1 MTITMND
8 LHIVS
13 IAQLKEFSKLNLGIS
28 FQATDKKERNEW
40 IEKTLLKFGYF
51 KLKKKH
57 RHIVKGYIIK
67 MTGLSNS
74 QLKKLI
80 AKKKRFGKIF
90 FTSTKRHSFPKKYWP
105 EDVAILLETDNAH
118 LPLSGPATKKIL

>member
-8 LHIVS
+8 SHVTS
-13 IAQLKEFSKLNLGIS
+13 IAQLKEFSKLRHEIS
-28 FQATDKKERNEW
+28 FESTNKKERNGW
-40 IEKTLLKFGYF
+40 IEKTLFRFGYF

-57 RHIVKGYIIK
+57 RHIVKGYIVK

-80 AKKKRFGKIF
+80 AKKKKLGKIF
-90 FTSTKRHSFPKKYWP
+90 SSSTKRNSF
-105 EDVAILLETDNAH
+105 
-118 LPLSGPATKKIL
+118 